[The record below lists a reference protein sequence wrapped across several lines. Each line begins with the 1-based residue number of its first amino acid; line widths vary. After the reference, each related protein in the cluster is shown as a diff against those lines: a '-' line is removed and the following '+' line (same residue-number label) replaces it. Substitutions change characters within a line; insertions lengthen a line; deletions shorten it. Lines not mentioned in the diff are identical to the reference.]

1 MIRAVCSHIYKTL
14 VFAAV
19 PFYVVFVLFF
29 LVIFVNGFIVVIL
42 FWVFRIFLNFK
53 PSIETLDI
61 RANGANGS

>member
-29 LVIFVNGFIVVIL
+29 LVIFVNGFIIVIL
-42 FWVFRIFLNFK
+42 FWVFRIFFFK
-53 PSIETLDI
+53 PGIETLDI

>member
-19 PFYVVFVLFF
+19 PFCFFLFF
-29 LVIFVNGFIVVIL
+29 LGDICEWIYRCYLVLGLSHFIF
-42 FWVFRIFLNFK
+42 FK
-53 PSIETLDI
+53 PGIETLDI